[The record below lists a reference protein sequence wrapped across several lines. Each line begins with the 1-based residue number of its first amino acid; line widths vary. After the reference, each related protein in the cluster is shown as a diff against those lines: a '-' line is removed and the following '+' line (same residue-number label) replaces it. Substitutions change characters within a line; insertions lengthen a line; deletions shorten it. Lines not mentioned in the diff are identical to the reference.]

1 MLLLPVLGSS
11 ESDQSQWLC
20 PAPDRFIVAQFTSG
34 NSQFSKVAATKAENS
49 LLSQAKPLLRLHQ
62 LLRSPGQVSGE
73 TVSDERAPVSS
84 PEGEWKFYLPPIIVT
99 DSNGKQF
106 FEHRPLLAEHIRTC
120 SKWPSDAFS
129 EAHRFQ
135 SEVRSDWQSVKV
147 QMVSFPEASSPLL
160 YSLLR

>member
-1 MLLLPVLGSS
+1 MLLLPVLVSS

-20 PAPDRFIVAQFTSG
+20 PAPDSFIVAQFTSG
-34 NSQFSKVAATKAENS
+34 HTQFSKVAATKAENS
-49 LLSQAKPLLRLHQ
+49 LLSQAQPPLRFHQ
-62 LLRSPGQVSGE
+62 LLRSPSQVSGE
-73 TVSDERAPVSS
+73 TVSDKRAPVSS
-84 PEGEWKFYLPPIIVT
+84 PEGKCKFYLSPIIVT
-99 DSNGKQF
+99 DSDGKQF

-160 YSLLR
+160 YSL